1 MVLAKDGRRT
11 WLGSCSSK
19 AKVEG
24 TCDHLSQLGR
34 RRPSSI
40 CLFGCLGL
48 SQRQWRGKGQ
58 WQGRL
63 GWLGY
68 QYTWHWHDRLDLAG
82 LAPRTCWERCAGHS
96 SVAVWPRAYHM
107 IVCAKVEQHS
117 SRPQWDLLFDFSL
130 RQALAMFQYASS
142 RGDSLAKAMAEQLE
156 ANVGKSPAGTNTVS
170 ETTSSRFRN
179 YDYTIQKLQV
189 QAQHDPTCNSLL
201 QSHSLPLRS
210 VCVTIELYIFKT
222 SPLPKPYMQ

>member
-1 MVLAKDGRRT
+1 MCCAFFSQVAWLEEIAWGEKDGTRKRCRRT

-82 LAPRTCWERCAGHS
+82 LAIGTQDLLKEMCWPLFFSCLAKSIPYDSLCKSWTAQQQTTMRS
-96 SVAVWPRAYHM
+96 AVWFQLAPG
-107 IVCAKVEQHS
+107 S
-117 SRPQWDLLFDFSL
+117 SHVPIC
-130 RQALAMFQYASS
+130 
-142 RGDSLAKAMAEQLE
+142 
-156 ANVGKSPAGTNTVS
+156 
-170 ETTSSRFRN
+170 
-179 YDYTIQKLQV
+179 IQ
-189 QAQHDPTCNSLL
+189 
-201 QSHSLPLRS
+201 
-210 VCVTIELYIFKT
+210 
-222 SPLPKPYMQ
+222 